1 MKRFM
6 TVVRAFIV
14 AASCLGLA
22 DHSLAADEEEAA
34 SFEDGKLVMFVGF
47 DISGSFKNRPYF
59 KDSIRFAA
67 HYLYAHLHGLGGL
80 ARPKSLFVGS
90 IGGLKVDQ
98 AKTFFPIQTF
108 QYKNID
114 EIEKKLMEIF
124 PKEKTNTFT
133 DFNAFFKQTT
143 EFVRNK
149 KLAMKPISIVL
160 FSDGIPDAPKVNG
173 KDDYRSI
180 QIEPLETLSRNVT
193 IRLLYTTAETAMRW
207 QDSIPRKRV
216 RMWTQDDQ
224 VMKDWKAKDIMQSG
238 VPFEKQER
246 FFSWVKDNVD
256 FTARVKRVD

>member
-1 MKRFM
+1 MKR
-6 TVVRAFIV
+6 
-14 AASCLGLA
+14 LA
-22 DHSLAADEEEAA
+22 DITRTLFFILSLLGFGINAFAADEEEEP

-80 ARPKSLFVGS
+80 ARPKALFVGS

-173 KDDYRSI
+173 KDNYRAI

-193 IRLLYTTAETAMRW
+193 VRLLYTTAETAMRW

-224 VMKDWKAKDIMQSG
+224 VMKDWKSKDIMQPKL
-238 VPFEKQER
+238 PFEKQDR

-256 FTARVKRVD
+256 FPARVKRVD